1 VEKLNFS
8 LPLKPGP
15 IVDVAFYF
23 GKKRKG
29 WFIGYEKNKILVS
42 ET

>member
-15 IVDVAFYF
+15 ILDVAFYF
-23 GKKRKG
+23 RKKGRVG
-29 WFIGYEKNKILVS
+29 L
-42 ET
+42 